1 MTIEKPKINVSGLEF
16 EWDRESGVMR
26 FQGNPV
32 VCMGIES
39 AMAGFMAGLQKLV
52 GTERFNVALQG
63 AGAESIPSEAA
74 LVGAYDEPVAG
85 LEALGRMAEV
95 TGHGRWEI
103 VSIDRE
109 KKEARFRA
117 QNHWEALYQK
127 ALGVCW
133 GSGMLAGKFAGHCS
147 KLFGTDCR
155 AEQTAFIARGDAFDE
170 FVVRP
175 SDESIEAEFHSLT
188 AADTATKAD
197 LTVALETLQKEMLER
212 KQAEATSAELASA
225 LENLRK
231 EVQQRERVEQELRAK
246 LMIIRRQE
254 EAIRA
259 MSTPILQLW
268 EGVLTMP
275 VVGLMDSMRAAQ
287 MMETLLDAI
296 AKTHVRV
303 TILDL
308 TGVDVIDTS
317 AANHILRLVR
327 GAGLMGTRCFI
338 SGISPG
344 MANTIVGLGVD
355 LSELLTFNTL
365 EAALRFAIEAIE
377 EQDGG

>member
-1 MTIEKPKINVSGLEF
+1 MTIERPKINVSGLDF

-26 FQGNPV
+26 VQGNPV
-32 VCMGIES
+32 VCMWIES
-39 AMAGFMAGLQKLV
+39 TMAGFMSGLQKLV
-52 GTERFNVALQG
+52 GTERFNIALEG
-63 AGAESIPSEAA
+63 AGAESISSEAVF
-74 LVGAYDEPVAG
+74 VGKYEEPLAG
-85 LEALGRMAEV
+85 LQELGRLAEF
-95 TGHGRWEI
+95 TGQGRWEI

-117 QNHWEALYQK
+117 RNHWEAQYQK

-133 GSGMLAGKFAGHCS
+133 GSSVLAGKLAGHCS
-147 KLFGTDCR
+147 KIFGTTCR
-155 AEQTAFIARGDAFDE
+155 AEQTAFVAKGDAYDE
-170 FVVRP
+170 FFVRP

-188 AADTATKAD
+188 SADTATKAD
-197 LTVALETLQKEMLER
+197 LTAALETLQKEMTER

-344 MANTIVGLGVD
+344 MANTIVGLGLD

-365 EAALRFAIEAIE
+365 EAALRFAIQEIE
-377 EQDGG
+377 EGDGD